1 MVATGFD
8 AESAY
13 EACPSRSWQVPFKPV
28 DPARGVH
35 EVQRLSLLL
44 RHRKTCAPN
53 LSKDASSVIG
63 MYMAVQSALLSS
75 VGGIAAALRCML
87 CVERRTDCAR
97 IGGRMHS

>member
-44 RHRKTCAPN
+44 RHRKTCGLQLKLFMQPN
-53 LSKDASSVIG
+53 LTKDASSVFVV
-63 MYMAVQSALLSS
+63 YRAAQSALLSS
-75 VGGIAAALRCML
+75 VGGIAAALRL
-87 CVERRTDCAR
+87 HDLRETARR
-97 IGGRMHS
+97 